1 MPQNDSYQEGSYRD
15 PSLGSPM
22 LDDTPPPPLVF
33 VIEGDREL
41 RDAIRMMLE
50 SDGRSVEEVE
60 DGEAF
65 LTNHRS
71 GRQGCLLVGDD
82 FPGITVFD
90 LLKCLSQHGQMM
102 PVIMIVGNADVRAAV
117 NALKAGAFDVLE
129 RPVCGVELLAA
140 VARALNKSKDCGK
153 LTAQQENAAS
163 HVACLTIRQ
172 QQILEMVLA
181 GQPSKN
187 IAADLG
193 ISQRTVENHR
203 ASIMKKTGSRSL
215 PALTRCSRSPRPA
228 LRPTIVNCLLDDS
241 DSIDAPCYD
250 DKAIARA

>member
-1 MPQNDSYQEGSYRD
+1 
-15 PSLGSPM
+15 M
-22 LDDTPPPPLVF
+22 LDKTAPPPLVF
-33 VIEGDREL
+33 VVDGDREL
-41 RDAIRMMLE
+41 RGEIRMILE
-50 SDGRSVEEVE
+50 ADGRSVE

-65 LTNHRS
+65 LLNHRRS
-71 GRQGCLLVGDD
+71 GREGCLLIGADL
-82 FPGITVFD
+82 PGITELD
-90 LLKCLSQHGQMM
+90 LMKYLSQQGQMM
-102 PVIMIVGNADVRAAV
+102 PVIMITRNADVRAAV

-129 RPVCGVELLAA
+129 RPICAVELLAA
-140 VARALNKSKDCGK
+140 VARALDKSKDCGK

-215 PALTRCSRSPRPA
+215 PALTR
-228 LRPTIVNCLLDDS
+228 L
-241 DSIDAPCYD
+241 
-250 DKAIARA
+250 AIAAAGFAAYDRELLVG

>member
-1 MPQNDSYQEGSYRD
+1 
-15 PSLGSPM
+15 
-22 LDDTPPPPLVF
+22 
-33 VIEGDREL
+33 
-41 RDAIRMMLE
+41 MMLE
-50 SDGRSVEEVE
+50 ADGRSVEEVE

-65 LTNHRS
+65 LSNHRS
-71 GRQGCLLVGDD
+71 DREGCLLVGADL
-82 FPGITVFD
+82 PGITGLD
-90 LLKCLSQHGQMM
+90 LLKHLLQQGQMI
-102 PVIMIVGNADVRAAV
+102 PVIMTTGNADVRAAI

-129 RPVCGVELLAA
+129 RPVCGEELLAA
-140 VARALNKSKDCGK
+140 VARALDKSKDRGK

-163 HVACLTIRQ
+163 HVACLTMRQ

-215 PALTRCSRSPRPA
+215 PALNPARDRCGRLCGLRS
-228 LRPTIVNCLLDDS
+228 
-241 DSIDAPCYD
+241 
-250 DKAIARA
+250 